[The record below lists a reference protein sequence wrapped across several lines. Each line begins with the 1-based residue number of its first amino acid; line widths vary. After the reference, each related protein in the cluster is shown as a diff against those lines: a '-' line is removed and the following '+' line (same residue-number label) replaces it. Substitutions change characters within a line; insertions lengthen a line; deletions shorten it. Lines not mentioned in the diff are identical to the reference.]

1 MLSIKTGAMPGV
13 NPDYR
18 SARDLLLAL
27 ALPVDM
33 ERIPLSE
40 AAGRVLARDLTAEE
54 SIPPFD
60 ASPYDGYAFCA
71 ADAEQAS
78 REMPVKLRILE
89 EIPAG
94 AVPSVSLTRGT
105 AVKILTGAPLPAGA
119 DVVVPFERTE
129 FTQDAVTIFQAAKS
143 GENIV
148 RAGEDVLAG
157 QKLAAAGSIIDA
169 GLAGCLAS
177 QGRAN
182 VEVFRRPVVGII
194 STGNEVV
201 EAHETPAPGKIR
213 NSNRHTL
220 ETVLWGAGC
229 LPRNLGLAADRAEE
243 ICRYIE
249 EGLISCDALLITGGV
264 SVGDYDMTPAAM
276 EMAQV
281 RMLVRGVRLKPGMAC
296 AYGEKSGKLICGLSG
311 NPASALTNLYAV
323 VLPAIKK
330 LAGRQNPVPDEFPMI
345 LASGFP
351 KKSPVTRLLRGRLN
365 LSEGRALFML
375 PQEQGNGILSS
386 TIGCNAMAIIPGGS
400 GPVAAGTLLSGFLL

>member
-1 MLSIKTGAMPGV
+1 MMI
-13 NPDYR
+13 NPDYK

-27 ALPVDM
+27 ALPVDV
-33 ERIPLSE
+33 ERISLPE

-71 ADAEQAS
+71 ADTQKAS

-105 AVKILTGAPLPAGA
+105 AVKILTGAPLPAVA

-129 FTQDAVTIFQAAKS
+129 FTQDTVTIFHAVKS
-143 GENIV
+143 GENV
-148 RAGEDVLAG
+148 VQAGEDMTAG
-157 QKLAAAGSIIDA
+157 QKLAEAGSIIDA

-177 QGRAN
+177 QGRTSI
-182 VEVFRRPVVGII
+182 EVFRRPVIGII

-201 EAHETPAPGKIR
+201 EAHEPLAPGKIR

-220 ETVLWGAGC
+220 ETVLWSAGC
-229 LPRNLGLAADRAEE
+229 LPRYLGLAGDRTEE
-243 ICRYIE
+243 ICRYIK
-249 EGLISCDALLITGGV
+249 EGLISCDAVLITGGV
-264 SVGDYDMTPAAM
+264 SVGDYDMTLAAM
-276 EMAQV
+276 EMAQARV
-281 RMLVRGVRLKPGMAC
+281 VVSGVQLKPGMAC
-296 AYGEKSGKLICGLSG
+296 AYGEKDGKLICGLSG

-330 LAGRQNPVPDEFPMI
+330 LAGQRQPVPDEFSVI
-345 LASGFP
+345 LASEFP
-351 KKSPVTRLLRGRLN
+351 KKSPVTRLLRGRLK
-365 LSEGRALFML
+365 LSEGRALFIL
-375 PQEQGNGILSS
+375 PQEQGNRILSS

-400 GPVAAGTLLSGFLL
+400 GPMAAGTLLSGFLL